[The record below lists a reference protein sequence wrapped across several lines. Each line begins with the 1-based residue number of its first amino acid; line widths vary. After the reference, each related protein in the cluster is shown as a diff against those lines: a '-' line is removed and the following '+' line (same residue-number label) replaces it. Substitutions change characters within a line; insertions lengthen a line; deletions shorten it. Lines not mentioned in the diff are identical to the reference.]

1 MIRNPNLGHSSRQH
15 SSHGASAAG
24 ANKYLFFITDKY
36 ISEKQIEES
45 ERENL

>member
-1 MIRNPNLGHSSRQH
+1 MIRNPNIGHSSRQH

-36 ISEKQIEES
+36 ISEKQIEEA

>member
-1 MIRNPNLGHSSRQH
+1 MIRNPSIGHSSRQH

-36 ISEKQIEES
+36 ISEKQIEEV